1 MLLNLH
7 VKNFALIDE
16 CEVDFNKGLNIL
28 TGETGAGKSIIID
41 SINYALGAKVPK
53 DVIRHEDEP
62 ALIELIFDIENDNV
76 REALQDMDIACDD
89 DTVIISKKLQNS
101 RSVSK
106 INGETVSAGQ
116 VKKIAELLIDIHGQ
130 HEHQSLL
137 NNKKHLEILDDYGK
151 EKIAPAKDVVKTLYK
166 EYVSIREELEG
177 SRLDEEAKL
186 REVSFLEHEIKE
198 IEDAKLIAGED
209 EELEK
214 EYKRLSNG
222 RKIIEALSE
231 TYDITGYGGRES
243 AGDGIGTA
251 LKRLSYVTEY
261 DDQLE
266 SLYAELAQIEGL
278 LNDFNRGL
286 SNYMADN
293 EFSQEEFAQVE
304 SRLNTINDLK
314 GKYGA
319 SIELVQAAL
328 EKRKNRIEELNNYDQ
343 HIAKLEKRLSVVE
356 TNLKEES
363 IRLSDIR
370 KAYALELCQGIAESL
385 KDLNFLQ
392 VDFTMEFTKRDYSI
406 NGIDQAEFML
416 STNPGE
422 AVRPLGQVASG
433 GELSRV
439 MLAIKTILAS
449 SDEIPTLIFDEID
462 TGISGRTAQKVSEKL
477 SLVGRL
483 HQVICITHLPQ
494 IAAMADSHYVI
505 QKNIV
510 NGATVSEIRVLSQD
524 DSVAE
529 LARMLGGAE
538 ITEAVL
544 RNAYEMK
551 ELAKQ
556 LK

>member
-356 TNLKEES
+356 TDLKEES

>member
-343 HIAKLEKRLSVVE
+343 YIAKLEKRLSVVE
-356 TNLKEES
+356 TDLKEES

>member
-1 MLLNLH
+1 M
-7 VKNFALIDE
+7 
-16 CEVDFNKGLNIL
+16 
-28 TGETGAGKSIIID
+28 
-41 SINYALGAKVPK
+41 
-53 DVIRHEDEP
+53 
-62 ALIELIFDIENDNV
+62 
-76 REALQDMDIACDD
+76 
-89 DTVIISKKLQNS
+89 
-101 RSVSK
+101 
-106 INGETVSAGQ
+106 
-116 VKKIAELLIDIHGQ
+116 
-130 HEHQSLL
+130 
-137 NNKKHLEILDDYGK
+137 
-151 EKIAPAKDVVKTLYK
+151 
-166 EYVSIREELEG
+166 
-177 SRLDEEAKL
+177 
-186 REVSFLEHEIKE
+186 
-198 IEDAKLIAGED
+198 
-209 EELEK
+209 
-214 EYKRLSNG
+214 
-222 RKIIEALSE
+222 
-231 TYDITGYGGRES
+231 
-243 AGDGIGTA
+243 
-251 LKRLSYVTEY
+251 
-261 DDQLE
+261 
-266 SLYAELAQIEGL
+266 YAELAQIEGL